1 MFKDIRALIA
11 KSSLNIE
18 NNRLAHIHQKRK
30 QVIAEFTRKSSKSKD
45 LSLRTNLHDTSFNQ
59 DKSVRMLE
67 ACELNPLVWAYSSI
81 SYTANLSFVCSFFL
95 HFRAKG
101 TYLLY
106 A

>member
-18 NNRLAHIHQKRK
+18 NDRLAHIHQKRK

-59 DKSVRMLE
+59 DKSARMSE
-67 ACELNPLVWAYSSI
+67 ACELSQ
-81 SYTANLSFVCSFFL
+81 T
-95 HFRAKG
+95 
-101 TYLLY
+101 
-106 A
+106 